1 MTGRIQGLLASAA
14 FALYAVAGAA
24 AFAQP
29 AARPE
34 GPPAGGPGPGKSIM
48 RRSPPSAAE
57 HAARLRDLLQLKP
70 AQEPALT
77 AYVSALENAREGMI
91 GGAGAMMSGAA
102 PQTTPERLARMQ
114 QLMAQHQ
121 SAVTS
126 AIEATRRFYDQL
138 DPAQKRAFDA
148 LPPMMLM
155 MHGSGMMGGPGMMGG
170 SGMMGGGD
178 GMPMMGPPPPP
189 AASPAG

>member
-1 MTGRIQGLLASAA
+1 MTGRIQGLLAGAA
-14 FALYAVAGAA
+14 FALYAAAGAA

-34 GPPAGGPGPGKSIM
+34 GPTGGPPGPGKSIM
-48 RRSPPSAAE
+48 RRASPAPAE

-77 AYVSALENAREGMI
+77 AYVSALENGRQGMFT
-91 GGAGAMMSGAA
+91 GMSAMFSGAEA
-102 PQTTPERLARMQ
+102 QTTPERLTRIQ
-114 QLMAQHQ
+114 QLMVQHQ
-121 SAVTS
+121 GAITS
-126 AIEATRRFYDQL
+126 MIEATRRFYDQL
-138 DPAQKRAFDA
+138 EPAQKRAFDA

-155 MHGSGMMGGPGMMGG
+155 MQGMGMTGGPGMMGG
-170 SGMMGGGD
+170 GG

-189 AASPAG
+189 AASPGS